1 MFFNDESDAPT
12 IRMNSRQKLFI
23 CMIDLGILAELCIAM
38 SAAQAAPD
46 AFTPTFM
53 KTFFSLFVPT
63 LIIGLVGF
71 RKLRERAES
80 SGS

>member
-12 IRMNSRQKLFI
+12 IRMNGRQKLFI
-23 CMIDLGILAELCIAM
+23 CMIDLGIITELCIAM
-38 SAAQAAPD
+38 SAAQSAPD

-53 KTFFSLFVPT
+53 RTFFSLFIPT

-71 RKLRERAES
+71 RKLRARTES
-80 SGS
+80 AGS